1 MPQMSRIALP
11 IFVLALAATAAAA
24 PPTPAAPP
32 LVTAASTSML
42 GFNDTG
48 AAAQRALETRFDAS
62 LNPENLRGWMKQLT
76 AHPHHLGSPHGKQ
89 NAELMASLFRSWGYD
104 TRIEE
109 FSVLFPTPKVRQL
122 ELIAPTHFTASLAE
136 PPVPG
141 DSTSGQTDEQLPVY
155 NAYSIDGD
163 VTGELVFVNYGI
175 TADYD
180 ELARR
185 GVDVRGKIVLARY
198 GGSWRGIKPKIAA
211 EHGAIGC
218 IIYSDPREDGYG
230 AGDIYPQGGFRPP
243 LGAQRG
249 SVADMPLYPG
259 DPLTPGVGATKDAKR
274 LDFSQAATLTKI
286 PVLPISYADAT
297 PLLQAIGG
305 PMAPE
310 GWRGG
315 LPLPYHL
322 GPGPAK
328 VHLKVQFDWK
338 QTPTRDV
345 IATLHGAERPDEWIV
360 RGNHHDGWVNGA
372 ADPVSGL
379 VAELE
384 EARALSEL
392 VKSGWKPKRTI
403 IFAAWDGE
411 EPGLL
416 GSTEWAETHADELRQ
431 HAAVYINSDNN
442 GRGTL
447 EAGGSQTLETLVNQ
461 VARDVTDPEK
471 SISVA
476 DRAMASLIVS
486 SPPDIRKEVRST
498 KTFRISPLGSGS
510 DYTPFLQHLG
520 IASLNIG
527 FEGEGYYGQYHSIYD
542 DFDHFTRFMDP
553 TFIYGVTLAK
563 TGGRLV
569 LRLAD
574 ADVLPLDFGRF
585 SASVDRYVSEVA
597 KLADDLRES
606 TEEENRRIQDGTY
619 RAIDDPV
626 ETWVVPAPKDPVPYL
641 NFAPLRNAA
650 AVLDQ
655 STAAYEKALSGK
667 GGSLSTADQKR
678 LDAILLGAEHAL
690 TRKEGLPRRP
700 WFVHQIYAPGFYTG
714 YGVKTLPAVREAIEQ
729 RNWKEVDEQ
738 VGLVAKVIEGFAKEV
753 DRATS
758 VLIGK

>member
-1 MPQMSRIALP
+1 
-11 IFVLALAATAAAA
+11 
-24 PPTPAAPP
+24 
-32 LVTAASTSML
+32 ML
-42 GFNDTG
+42 GFTDAG
-48 AAAQRALETRFDAS
+48 AAAQRALEARFDAS
-62 LNPENLRGWMKQLT
+62 LNAENLRGWMKQLS
-76 AHPHHLGSPHGKQ
+76 ARPHHIGSPYGKQ
-89 NAELMASLFRSWGYD
+89 NAEFMASLFRSWGYD

-122 ELIAPTHFTASLAE
+122 ELVAPTHFTASLAE
-136 PPVPG
+136 PPIPG
-141 DSTSGQTDEQLPVY
+141 DSTSGQTDEQLPTY

-163 VTGELVFVNYGI
+163 VTGDLVFVNYGVP
-175 TADYD
+175 ADYD

-198 GGSWRGIKPKIAA
+198 GGSWRGIKPKVAA

-218 IIYSDPREDGYG
+218 LIYSDPREDGYG
-230 AGDIYPQGGFRPP
+230 RGDVYPKGGYRPP

-259 DPLTPGVGATKDAKR
+259 DPLTPGVGATADAKR
-274 LDFSQAATLTKI
+274 LELSQAATLTKI

-305 PMAPE
+305 LMAPE
-310 GWRGG
+310 EWRGG
-315 LPLPYHL
+315 LPLPYRL

-328 VHLKVQFDWK
+328 VHLKLQFDWK
-338 QTPTRDV
+338 QTPARDV
-345 IATLHGAERPDEWIV
+345 IATLKGAERPDEWIV

-372 ADPVSGL
+372 TDPISGM
-379 VAELE
+379 VALLE
-384 EARALSEL
+384 EARGLGEL

-416 GSTEWAETHADELRQ
+416 GSTEWAETHADDLRQ
-431 HAAVYINSDNN
+431 HAAVYINSDTNN
-442 GRGTL
+442 RGTL
-447 EAGGSQTLETLVNQ
+447 AAGGSQTLETLVNQ

-476 DRAMASLIVS
+476 DRAMATVIVGS
-486 SPPDIRKEVRST
+486 KPDVRQEVRST
-498 KTFRISPLGSGS
+498 KTFRIDPLGSGS

-527 FEGEGYYGQYHSIYD
+527 YEGEGQYGQYHSIYD
-542 DFDHFTRFMDP
+542 DFDHYTKFMDP
-553 TFIYGVTLAK
+553 SFIYGVTLAK

-569 LRLAD
+569 LRLAG

-585 SASVDRYVSEVA
+585 SASVDRYVGEVA

-619 RAIDDPV
+619 RAIDDPT
-626 ETWVVPAPKDPVPYL
+626 ETWVVPALKDPVPFL
-641 NFAPLRNAA
+641 NFAPLHNAA
-650 AVLDQ
+650 ALLDQ
-655 STAAYEKALSGK
+655 STAAYQKALSIK
-667 GGSLSTADQKR
+667 GGSLSLEDQKR
-678 LDAILLGAEHAL
+678 LDGILLTAERSL
-690 TRKEGLPRRP
+690 TRKEGLPRRS

-738 VGLVAKVIEGFAKEV
+738 VTLVAKVIEGFAKEV

>member
-1 MPQMSRIALP
+1 MSRVALP
-11 IFVLALAATAAAA
+11 IFALALAATAAAA
-24 PPTPAAPP
+24 PQKPPTPPAG
-32 LVTAASTSML
+32 ASASML
-42 GFNDTG
+42 GFTDAG
-48 AAAQRALETRFDAS
+48 AAAQRALEARFDAS
-62 LNPENLRGWMKQLT
+62 LKAENLRGWMKQLT

-104 TRIEE
+104 TKIEE

-136 PPVPG
+136 PAIPG
-141 DSTSGQTDEQLPVY
+141 DSTSGQTDEQLPTY

-163 VTGELVFVNYGI
+163 VTGELVFVNYGV

-230 AGDIYPQGGFRPP
+230 QGDVYPKGGYRPDH
-243 LGAQRG
+243 GAQRG

-259 DPLTPGVGATKDAKR
+259 DPLTPGVGATADAKR
-274 LDFSQAATLTKI
+274 LDFAQAATLTKI

-297 PLLQAIGG
+297 PLLQAMSG
-305 PMAPE
+305 PMAPVE
-310 GWRGG
+310 WRGG

-328 VHLKVQFDWK
+328 VHLKLQFDWK
-338 QTPTRDV
+338 QTPARDV
-345 IATLHGAERPDEWIV
+345 VATLRGSERPDEWIV

-372 ADPVSGL
+372 ADPISGM
-379 VAELE
+379 VALLE
-384 EARALSEL
+384 EARGLGEL

-416 GSTEWAETHADELRQ
+416 GSTEWAETHADDLRQ
-431 HAAVYINSDNN
+431 HGAVYINSDNN
-442 GRGTL
+442 GRGAL

-476 DRAMASLIVS
+476 DRVIASVIVS
-486 SPPDIRKEVRST
+486 SAPDVRREARST
-498 KTFRISPLGSGS
+498 KTFPISPLGSGS

-527 FEGEGYYGQYHSIYD
+527 FEGEGEYGQYHSIYD
-542 DFDHFTRFMDP
+542 DFDHYTKFMDP
-553 TFIYGVTLAK
+553 TFAYGVTLAQ

-569 LRLAD
+569 LRLAN

-585 SASVDRYVSEVA
+585 SASVDRYVGEVA
-597 KLADDLRES
+597 KLADDLRET

-619 RAIDDPV
+619 RAIDDPT
-626 ETWVVPAPKDPVPYL
+626 ESWVVPALKDPVPYL

-650 AVLDQ
+650 AILDQ
-655 STAAYEKALSGK
+655 STAAYEKALSVKSGN
-667 GGSLSTADQKR
+667 LSAEDQKR
-678 LDAILLGAEHAL
+678 LDAILLTAERFL

-738 VGLVAKVIEGFAKEV
+738 VGLVAKTIEGFAKEV